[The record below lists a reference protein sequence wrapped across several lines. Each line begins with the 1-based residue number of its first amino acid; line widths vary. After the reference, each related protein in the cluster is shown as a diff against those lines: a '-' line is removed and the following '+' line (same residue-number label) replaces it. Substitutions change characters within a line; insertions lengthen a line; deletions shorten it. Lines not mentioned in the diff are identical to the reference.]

1 MEHNFMMSPA
11 GRENFFNKWH
21 QVVGSIQKTNDLDVH
36 IALLS
41 APSYAAEIKNKYY
54 SKTKT
59 PHQIIREHVEMFGF
73 MQKNVNAL
81 DILIEEAKITLQ
93 TWGSQPPNFML
104 CNSKLTM
111 QVCVSNPSLPGDYD
125 RGSVVSC
132 SLIIWRHAGA
142 STPVPRCDHG
152 V

>member
-1 MEHNFMMSPA
+1 MMSPA

-41 APSYAAEIKNKYY
+41 APSYASEIKNKYY
-54 SKTKT
+54 SRTKT

-81 DILIEEAKITLQ
+81 DILIEEAKITMQ
-93 TWGSQPPNFML
+93 MWGSQPANFML

-111 QVCVSNPSLPGDYD
+111 QVGFFRLA
-125 RGSVVSC
+125 SVVR
-132 SLIIWRHAGA
+132 RHAGA
-142 STPVPRCDHG
+142 PPLVPRRHHG